1 MWVVSCTVQ
10 PRMTCLFLPCV
21 LDNLKVFF
29 VLIYSVYNFFIQFIL
44 SGEIQSLRQGRNTV
58 YIIIQYT
65 SKDIT
70 KGIALFYGRCKN
82 TEDIALCQVSRQKDF
97 SSIKEEIIIG
107 TYSFTYQIFTDC
119 IRHYDNVGGIQM
131 IKIQRLVWKLREKC
145 QKQAKSTSIYS
156 FFISFVVS
164 LSTCHGL
171 FFAIWCSKEIKI
183 KMLNY
188 QHEFYCSSL
197 YCAMPI
203 QMQTSEHFFC
213 VEPPKL
219 HNLYFVACPWKVP
232 LTGQR

>member
-1 MWVVSCTVQ
+1 MEDAKIQRTQ
-10 PRMTCLFLPCV
+10 P
-21 LDNLKVFF
+21 F
-29 VLIYSVYNFFIQFIL
+29 VRLAGRRILVPLRKKLLQELIH
-44 SGEIQSLRQGRNTV
+44 SL
-58 YIIIQYT
+58 
-65 SKDIT
+65 T
-70 KGIALFYGRCKN
+70 KYLLIAL
-82 TEDIALCQVSRQKDF
+82 
-97 SSIKEEIIIG
+97 G
-107 TYSFTYQIFTDC
+107 TMTMQ
-119 IRHYDNVGGIQM
+119 GGIQM